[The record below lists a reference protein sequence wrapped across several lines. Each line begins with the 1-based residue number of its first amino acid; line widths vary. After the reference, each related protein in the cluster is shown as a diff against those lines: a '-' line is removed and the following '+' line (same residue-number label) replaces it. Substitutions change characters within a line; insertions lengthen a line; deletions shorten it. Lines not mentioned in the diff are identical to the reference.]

1 MISLLLVSFLSMAHA
16 DEQKAQKAHVHGEA
30 NISIAFDGKKGRMEF
45 HAPSE
50 ALFGFE
56 HEARSAKDRAKK
68 DQAMTKLEEKMSE
81 MVVLAPE
88 LKCEIKKEISEVI
101 QSKDHG
107 DVDAEFNI
115 TCEQPVVGTTVRL
128 QFAKVFPGIKKA
140 KVDVIAGDVQK
151 SVIVKKGGESLEL
164 K

>member
-1 MISLLLVSFLSMAHA
+1 
-16 DEQKAQKAHVHGEA
+16 
-30 NISIAFDGKKGRMEF
+30 
-45 HAPSE
+45 
-50 ALFGFE
+50 
-56 HEARSAKDRAKK
+56 
-68 DQAMTKLEEKMSE
+68 MTKLEEKMSE

-107 DVDAEFNI
+107 DVEAEFNI
-115 TCEQPVVGTTVRL
+115 TCEQPVVGTTIRL

-140 KVDVIAGDVQK
+140 KVDVIAGDIQK
-151 SVIVKKGGESLEL
+151 SVLVKKGGESLEL

>member
-16 DEQKAQKAHVHGEA
+16 EQQKAHVHGEA

-68 DQAMTKLEEKMSE
+68 EQAMTKLEEKMPE
-81 MVVLAPE
+81 MVALAPE

-107 DVDAEFNI
+107 DVEAEFNI
-115 TCEQPVVGTTVRL
+115 TCEQPVVGTTIHL
-128 QFAKVFPGIKKA
+128 QFTKVFPGVKKA
-140 KVDVIAGDVQK
+140 KVDVIVGDIQK
-151 SVIVKKGGESLEL
+151 SVVVKKGGESLEL